1 LARATFARLTPAALS
16 GEWPGG
22 AAAEAE
28 GAIFSSDGQFVFISN
43 SAELGMPDK
52 GLHWTHKGG
61 YISKLAVQPDGSLNT
76 INEKLITGLTGPL
89 GMPVI
94 PVATEKFPSGT
105 IFVIEAWAPLAEAD
119 TVWHVATVA
128 VRQAGRFASDPRPAS
143 SPDHHRSRALRVR
156 RCGEWLTF

>member
-1 LARATFARLTPAALS
+1 
-16 GEWPGG
+16 
-22 AAAEAE
+22 
-28 GAIFSSDGQFVFISN
+28 
-43 SAELGMPDK
+43 MPDK